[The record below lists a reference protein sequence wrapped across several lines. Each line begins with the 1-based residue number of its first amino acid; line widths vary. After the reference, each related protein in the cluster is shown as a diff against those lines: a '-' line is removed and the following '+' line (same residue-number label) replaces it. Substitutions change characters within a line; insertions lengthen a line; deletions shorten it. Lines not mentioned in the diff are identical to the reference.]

1 MMRIMPALVMVSV
14 CTAPVVA
21 QSAQD
26 RTAAREITAKY
37 GDAIVTV
44 LGGIKVHMSMN
55 GKDMPVPDTKI
66 QSNAVVLDGSGLT
79 VMPLS
84 ALDTADAASPFLSGM
99 AGAGGP
105 KLEMTSEP
113 SDLRI
118 RLGDGREVEAH
129 VVLRDKD
136 LDLAFLRPV
145 DALDKPVAALD
156 GPSAKPGV
164 MDAVVG
170 LQRYGEMAGW
180 QVAASL
186 GYVQLIIDKP
196 RLMYVVA
203 AEGSAVFDMTG
214 KFIGMLVTK
223 HAKPTGGD
231 SNPFALLAGGGAMEG
246 IGMMTVVLPADDIRA
261 VAKQATGK

>member
-1 MMRIMPALVMVSV
+1 
-14 CTAPVVA
+14 
-21 QSAQD
+21 
-26 RTAAREITAKY
+26 
-37 GDAIVTV
+37 
-44 LGGIKVHMSMN
+44 
-55 GKDMPVPDTKI
+55 
-66 QSNAVVLDGSGLT
+66 
-79 VMPLS
+79 
-84 ALDTADAASPFLSGM
+84 
-99 AGAGGP
+99 
-105 KLEMTSEP
+105 MTSEP

-186 GYVQLIIDKP
+186 GYVQLTIDKP